1 MFKLDPYIPIS
12 VTEDD
17 LKKTEKQDFLGL
29 FPEKTCFIQ
38 DNLLYCNCEGGCYV
52 IGAITEYMER
62 TFIEVVSDFFSD
74 DSKEIQIIKD
84 VLSKPAINREAIEKE
99 LQEIFDEGIEE
110 DLESKPEPLI
120 ILSTKI

>member
-1 MFKLDPYIPIS
+1 MFKLDPYISIS
-12 VTEDD
+12 VIEED
-17 LKKTEKQDFLGL
+17 LKKTEKQDFLCI
-29 FPEKTCFIQ
+29 FPEKSCFIQ
-38 DNLLYCNCEGGCYV
+38 DNFLYCNCEGGCYT
-52 IGAITEYMER
+52 IGKISEYAEK

-84 VLSKPAINREAIEKE
+84 VLSKPVINREEIQKE

-120 ILSTKI
+120 ILSTRI